1 VGWKAQ
7 GKKVDPSAANKNSAD
22 HCKSFAPAFR
32 WHANMGKSKHRV
44 VAGDARRHGI
54 EEPDYRAEERGANR
68 REYNLSNRLG
78 RAAGE
83 DTDNEC
89 ADDTRAASEGCE
101 AALSHWPRIGD
112 FRADLAGD
120 ERPKALIFR
129 HDGCERPALLTSK
142 ANERDNARRIND
154 GLARKIV
161 RQRPARLLDPC
172 PFALLSLLPLV

>member
-1 VGWKAQ
+1 MPKRDHGIARKLNPAIRKKVSSEPLRISARRRGAGDAGSHAPSSIWRGPDGSQRLAVGWKAQ

-112 FRADLAGD
+112 FRADLA
-120 ERPKALIFR
+120 
-129 HDGCERPALLTSK
+129 
-142 ANERDNARRIND
+142 RRR
-154 GLARKIV
+154 A
-161 RQRPARLLDPC
+161 P
-172 PFALLSLLPLV
+172 